1 MANFRLPT
9 SIGIA
14 PGGRPAA
21 ACEIS
26 SEGVMAAAT
35 SAPGQPPT
43 YASEALAP
51 LIVTPGLH
59 EGNLLDPPAVSAAI
73 RSALGQVQSRV
84 KSVTVVVPDS
94 AVRVFL
100 LDFDTLPAKQEE
112 ALPVLRFRL
121 RKSVPF
127 DVEQAGVSYQVLSEG
142 SSRLETQWKVLA
154 AIMPGPVL
162 AEYESVVRS
171 AGYEPGAVLP
181 ESLATLAA
189 IDSQE
194 AVLVVNLGTRVLTTS
209 IVSGNDVLLYRT
221 IELPSDLEMQKI
233 EVQRAIAVSAA
244 FYEDRLQIAPHRLL
258 YSGILPAR
266 EFAEL
271 VDDPAMAIGEVVPR
285 PETGF
290 ASSLGNQPVA
300 GVTGALAGTN

>member
-1 MANFRLPT
+1 
-9 SIGIA
+9 
-14 PGGRPAA
+14 
-21 ACEIS
+21 
-26 SEGVMAAAT
+26 
-35 SAPGQPPT
+35 
-43 YASEALAP
+43 
-51 LIVTPGLH
+51 
-59 EGNLLDPPAVSAAI
+59 
-73 RSALGQVQSRV
+73 
-84 KSVTVVVPDS
+84 
-94 AVRVFL
+94 
-100 LDFDTLPAKQEE
+100 
-112 ALPVLRFRL
+112 
-121 RKSVPF
+121 
-127 DVEQAGVSYQVLSEG
+127 
-142 SSRLETQWKVLA
+142 
-154 AIMPGPVL
+154 
-162 AEYESVVRS
+162 
-171 AGYEPGAVLP
+171 
-181 ESLATLAA
+181 LAA